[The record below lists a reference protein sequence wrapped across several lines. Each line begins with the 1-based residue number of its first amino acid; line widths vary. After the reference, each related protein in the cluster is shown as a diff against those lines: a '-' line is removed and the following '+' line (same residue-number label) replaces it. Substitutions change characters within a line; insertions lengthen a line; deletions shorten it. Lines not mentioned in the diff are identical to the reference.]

1 MELRLRQNLTQ
12 LEIHTKLFPII
23 FTVALLVTALFFI
36 YKSVLS
42 DNESKRYVNVYNWYG
57 VIPAPVL
64 KQFEKETGI
73 TLRYDLFDNNEVVEA
88 KLFSGN
94 SGYDVIFPS
103 ASPYVVRHIKTGI
116 YQKINKTLLPNLKH
130 VDPQINEKMRLAD
143 PHLEYAI
150 PYFWG
155 TFGFLYVEEE
165 VQKRFPNAPVD
176 SYRML
181 FDPEVVSKFAD
192 CGVTLLDESV
202 DIYPA
207 VLAYLHKDP
216 LSDSPSD
223 LELAQQNLIKIRK
236 YIKRFSSLRFINEI
250 VAGDSCVA
258 QAWSGDAQTAQEKAT
273 DVGRDVHIKYVVPKE
288 GGIIWIDCIVIP
300 VDAPHVREA
309 HEFINFLLRP
319 DISAKI
325 TNEMSVAIA
334 NRDSLTYVKESIRN
348 DQTIYPRGEI
358 LESLTLDRPQSLEY
372 ERLRSD
378 YMRLF
383 KTR

>member
-1 MELRLRQNLTQ
+1 MFVMAL
-12 LEIHTKLFPII
+12 
-23 FTVALLVTALFFI
+23 VAAVLFFV
-36 YKSVLS
+36 YKAVLS
-42 DNESKRYVNVYNWYG
+42 DSESKRYVNVYNWYG
-57 VIPAPVL
+57 VIPASVL

-116 YQKINKTLLPNLKH
+116 YQKINKELLPNLKH

-143 PHLEYAI
+143 PNLEYAI

-155 TFGFLYVEEE
+155 TFGFIYVEEE
-165 VQKRFPNAPVD
+165 VKKRLPNAPVD

-207 VLAYLHKDP
+207 VLTYLHKDP
-216 LSDSPSD
+216 LSASLAD
-223 LELAQQNLIKIRK
+223 LELAQQNLMKIRK

-258 QAWSGDAQTAQEKAT
+258 QAWSGDAQTAQEKAEE
-273 DVGRDVHIKYVVPKE
+273 VGRNVHIKYVVPKE
-288 GGIIWIDCIVIP
+288 GGIIWIDCMVIP
-300 VDAPHVREA
+300 NGAPNVKEA

-325 TNEMSVAIA
+325 TNEVSVAIA
-334 NRDSLTYVKESIRN
+334 NRDSLAYVKDSIRH
-348 DQTIYPRGEI
+348 DPTIYPTGEV
-358 LESLTLDRPQSLEY
+358 LDGLTLDKPQSLDY
-372 ERLRSD
+372 ERLRTD

-383 KTR
+383 KAG